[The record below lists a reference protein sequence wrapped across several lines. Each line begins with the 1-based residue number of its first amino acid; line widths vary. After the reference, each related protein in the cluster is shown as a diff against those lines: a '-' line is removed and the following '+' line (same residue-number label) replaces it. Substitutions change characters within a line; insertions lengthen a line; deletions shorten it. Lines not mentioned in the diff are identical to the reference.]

1 MKGFTT
7 LAISATLLSSCTGAI
22 QLQKRTDGPARV
34 VGFQIERNTIQ
45 NPVKRDRLRR
55 RAETIQATLDN
66 EVSWRTEGSKGCA
79 DLSRK
84 RCTSRMQPWGH
95 QHKVSGYISTPV
107 VATYG

>member
-66 EVSWRTEGSKGCA
+66 EVSWRTEGSKGVLTFQGNVVLRECNLG
-79 DLSRK
+79 DTSTK
-84 RCTSRMQPWGH
+84 FPVTSRH
-95 QHKVSGYISTPV
+95 R
-107 VATYG
+107 